1 MQPVLFDELLNKAQ
15 GYFQKK
21 NTSMRDAISPH
32 EKLCVT
38 LRFLASGSSYKDL
51 AYSFRISVSAIS
63 RFVPETCKVIY
74 NILKEQYRKTP
85 SQCSDWIKLAMEFDK
100 KWQFPHCVGSI
111 DGKHIAI
118 KAPPNA
124 VSEYFN
130 YKKHSSI
137 ILLGIADA
145 NAKFISFDIW
155 APGSMSDGGVF
166 KNGFL
171 EKVCKS
177 DIFPSPCKLGLRPTE
192 IPYFLLGD
200 EAFALD
206 QNLMK
211 PYPHRSAN
219 GDEKVFNYRLSRARR
234 IIENAFGILCAR
246 FRVLLKILELDVINV
261 IEVVRAC
268 IALHNFL
275 LTKKDTHYA
284 PTGFMD
290 TEDEDGQVVLGAWRD
305 EVNIDTNN
313 GNSHPS
319 TRPST
324 VQARVICDDLK
335 DYFFEEGEVPFQWKM
350 TE

>member
-1 MQPVLFDELLNKAQ
+1 MCYIEIFSL
-15 GYFQKK
+15 
-21 NTSMRDAISPH
+21 S
-32 EKLCVT
+32 
-38 LRFLASGSSYKDL
+38 SSYKDL
-51 AYSFRISVSAIS
+51 SYSFRISVSAIS

-74 NILKEQYRKTP
+74 NILKEQYLKTP
-85 SQCSDWIKLAMEFDK
+85 SHCSDWIKLAMEFDK

-111 DGKHIAI
+111 DGKYIAI

-124 VSEYFN
+124 GSEYFN

-145 NAKFISFDIW
+145 NAKFIAFDIG

-211 PYPHRSAN
+211 PYIYTYIKGLLTER
-219 GDEKVFNYRLSRARR
+219 EVCTVKYQKTLSPIFHGTDRTSEVNKLF
-234 IIENAFGILCAR
+234 IIW
-246 FRVLLKILELDVINV
+246 LDV
-261 IEVVRAC
+261 
-268 IALHNFL
+268 F
-275 LTKKDTHYA
+275 
-284 PTGFMD
+284 
-290 TEDEDGQVVLGAWRD
+290 
-305 EVNIDTNN
+305 
-313 GNSHPS
+313 S
-319 TRPST
+319 
-324 VQARVICDDLK
+324 
-335 DYFFEEGEVPFQWKM
+335 
-350 TE
+350 